1 MTWWPAIVAIGV
13 SGLTTALLVPGVTRL
28 AASLDAFDHP
38 GPRKSHRAPIPR
50 LGGLAI
56 VFGIGIG
63 VGTAVALMPYLWRL
77 EMPPARELGYFAVAV
92 LIILVIGVLDDLNG
106 LSVVQKLV
114 FQILAA
120 LIVVQLGWKIESIR
134 LPFLEHPVEL
144 GLAGPL
150 VSLLWIV
157 GVTNAINL
165 LDGLDG
171 LANGIVAI
179 IAMTLM
185 LYAVLQGKLFTVIVT
200 GAVAGAC
207 LAFLRFN
214 WEPARLFMGDSGSLT
229 LGFALGAF
237 TVQSS
242 LKSPAAVA
250 ILVPILALGLPVIDT
265 LLVMAVRF
273 VEGTGSSFPQRVA
286 GIFKADR
293 KHLHHLALSLA
304 PKRRQIVLWLYG
316 LVAVF
321 CLMALWVA
329 VQGEMWLGIW
339 LLIIEVLVVAYIRRA
354 GMKAEARRLALHGRQ
369 EAKLALADG
378 GKSGEL
384 PDRGRW

>member
-1 MTWWPAIVAIGV
+1 MGWWPALVAIVV
-13 SGLTTALLVPGVTRL
+13 SGLTTTLLVPAVVRL
-28 AASLDAFDHP
+28 ARSLGAFDHP
-38 GPRKSHRAPIPR
+38 GPRKTHRTPVPR

-56 VFGIGIG
+56 VFGIG
-63 VGTAVALMPYLWRL
+63 VGTAFAMLPYSWQQ
-77 EMPPARELGYFAVAV
+77 EMPPRQLAYFVIAV

-106 LSVVQKLV
+106 VSIVQKFL

-120 LIVVQLGWKIESIR
+120 IIVIRLGWQVESVR
-134 LPFLEHPVEL
+134 LPFAGQVEL
-144 GLAGPL
+144 GLVGPL

-179 IAMTLM
+179 IAITLM
-185 LYAVLQGKLFTVIVT
+185 FYALLQGSLITVIVT

-214 WEPARLFMGDSGSLT
+214 WEPAKIFMGDSGSLT
-229 LGFALGAF
+229 LGFALASF
-237 TVQSS
+237 TLHSS

-265 LLVMAVRF
+265 VLVMAIRF
-273 VEGTGSSFPQRVA
+273 LEGSGSPFPQRIA
-286 GIFKADR
+286 GMFKADR
-293 KHLHHLALSLA
+293 KHLHHLALFLA

-316 LVAVF
+316 LVLVF
-321 CLMALWVA
+321 CLMALGVA
-329 VQGEMWLGIW
+329 FQGHFGLGMWL
-339 LLIIEVLVVAYIRRA
+339 LLIEVLVVMFIRRA
-354 GMKAEARRLALHGRQ
+354 GLKAEARQLAMRGRE
-369 EAKLALADG
+369 EARQILADAG
-378 GKSGEL
+378 S
-384 PDRGRW
+384 